1 MSRVIM
7 AHAEKL
13 AEEVKVLTARIHDL
27 ESALSSRDGASH
39 PLLQGRD
46 SQRDE
51 IDALYEKGL
60 NEVSDAIGSL
70 SIGSDGQAKYYG
82 ETAGSEVW
90 SYPILV
96 CYLDIHLEDSTL
108 EASCPSVDRLL
119 LTLYPAKLAIQ
130 EDESYRKNAQRSRPS
145 FGAP

>member
-1 MSRVIM
+1 M

-96 CYLDIHLEDSTL
+96 CILTFIWRIVLWKPPARQLTAFYLRYTPL
-108 EASCPSVDRLL
+108 
-119 LTLYPAKLAIQ
+119 
-130 EDESYRKNAQRSRPS
+130 N
-145 FGAP
+145 